1 MELERGIN
9 QKEDNKIWL
18 AGVPAEGKKILTFLE
33 LRYNNPLQNEIE
45 MKAREKWMDIKVD
58 KEIRWLYNNPSING
72 IWVYT
77 AKLGIDSLKRN
88 FNINKNR
95 YR

>member
-33 LRYNNPLQNEIE
+33 LKYNNPLQNEIE
-45 MKAREKWMDIKVD
+45 TKAWKV
-58 KEIRWLYNNPSING
+58 NG
-72 IWVYT
+72 YE
-77 AKLGIDSLKRN
+77 SR
-88 FNINKNR
+88 
-95 YR
+95 